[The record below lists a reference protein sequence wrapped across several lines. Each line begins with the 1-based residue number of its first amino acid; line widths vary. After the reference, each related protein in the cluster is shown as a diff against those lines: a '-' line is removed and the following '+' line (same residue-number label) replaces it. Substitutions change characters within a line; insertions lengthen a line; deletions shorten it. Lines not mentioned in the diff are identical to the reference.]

1 MSFNLNII
9 KRLKKAG
16 YAELNLDTP
25 TTGKL
30 AHLVYL
36 TNDEE
41 GDRIYC
47 QSTRAIPSAFG
58 LFHRFLR
65 TGKATYLPA
74 PVENT
79 MTWSKVQFADLHV
92 KVFYK
97 KNIFINQPLV
107 KQLTKEFHVVERKPR
122 ASGGATMVL
131 KLSLKGV
138 KGYKLVTTIGTPA
151 KAISNFI
158 SSSKA
163 LVAAT
168 YKVAALSHQRWA
180 IRNRLHLDTANVEC
194 EVLAENLL
202 GGAAGVIVRMTM
214 DTEPNKSLLLNHYG
228 VRG

>member
-16 YAELNLDTP
+16 YSELNLDTP

-41 GDRIYC
+41 GDRIYF

-58 LFHRFLR
+58 LFRRFLKS
-65 TGKATYLPA
+65 GKATYLPA
-74 PVENT
+74 PVQNV
-79 MTWSKVQFADLHV
+79 MTWSKVQFAELHV

-97 KNIFINQPLV
+97 KDIFINQPLV
-107 KQLTKEFHVVERKPR
+107 TQLTKEFHVVERKPR
-122 ASGGATMVL
+122 ATGGATMVL
-131 KLSLKGV
+131 KLSIKGV
-138 KGYKLVTTIGTPA
+138 KGYKLVTTTGTPA
-151 KAISNFI
+151 KAISSFI

-163 LVAAT
+163 LVTAN
-168 YKVAALSHQRWA
+168 YKVAAVAHREWA

-194 EVLAENLL
+194 QVLAENLL

-214 DTEPNKSLLLNHYG
+214 DTEQNKALLLNHHG

>member
-16 YAELNLDTP
+16 YTELNLDTP

-41 GDRIYC
+41 GDRIYF

-58 LFHRFLR
+58 LFQRFLR

-74 PVENT
+74 PVEHA
-79 MTWSKVQFADLHV
+79 MTWSKVQFAEQHV

-97 KNIFINQPLV
+97 KNIFVDPTLV
-107 KQLTKEFHVVERKPR
+107 KQLAKEFHVVERKPR
-122 ASGGATMVL
+122 AVGGATSVL
-131 KLSLKGV
+131 KLSIKGV
-138 KGYKLVTTIGTPA
+138 KGYKLVTTTGTHA

-163 LVAAT
+163 LVGAT
-168 YKVAALSHQRWA
+168 YKVAAVSHREWA
-180 IRNRLHLDTANVEC
+180 IRNQLHLSTANVEC
-194 EVLAENLL
+194 QVLAENLL

-214 DTEPNKSLLLNHYG
+214 DTEPNKSLLLNHHG